1 MAVDVFLKIDGIPGE
16 SLDDKHK
23 GEIDVISFHWGL
35 NNPARGP
42 ARAEDFTVVKAIDL
56 ASPSLFDACCSG
68 DTIKEALIT
77 VAKAGGKGREDYY
90 KIRLEE
96 ILISGLTP
104 AAGSGDALPMEQV
117 AFNFVKMEV
126 EYRPQKADGSFGDW
140 VSSSCSPRGRRG
152 F

>member
-16 SLDDKHK
+16 SQDDKHK
-23 GEIDVISFHWGL
+23 GEIEVISFHWGL
-35 NNPARGP
+35 NNPTRGP

-77 VAKAGGKGREDYY
+77 VAKAGGKGEDYY

-96 ILISGLTP
+96 VLISGLTP

-117 AFNFVKMEV
+117 AFNFDKMQV
-126 EYRPQKADGSFGDW
+126 EYRPQKADGSFGAW